1 MQMHPCRAEDSINF
15 MRALREKL
23 VKSGMFCDRDSL
35 FSCPRLGG
43 SHDLCRDDSYISH
56 RKLGFKIY
64 IIRKTASKH
73 SKPEPD
79 AHSSRQI
86 VEEEEQADESGLE
99 NLTDGQRRVE
109 IEKRRRAMKDQR
121 DARFHPKCKTLT
133 EQINAANN
141 AHAKYV
147 ALLTAAACESRY

>member
-1 MQMHPCRAEDSINF
+1 M
-15 MRALREKL
+15 
-23 VKSGMFCDRDSL
+23 
-35 FSCPRLGG
+35 
-43 SHDLCRDDSYISH
+43 SHASMSH
-56 RKLGFKIY
+56 VHVACHVVVERVENRYNHIHMEG
-64 IIRKTASKH
+64 TVSKH

-147 ALLTAAACESRY
+147 GLLTAAACESRY